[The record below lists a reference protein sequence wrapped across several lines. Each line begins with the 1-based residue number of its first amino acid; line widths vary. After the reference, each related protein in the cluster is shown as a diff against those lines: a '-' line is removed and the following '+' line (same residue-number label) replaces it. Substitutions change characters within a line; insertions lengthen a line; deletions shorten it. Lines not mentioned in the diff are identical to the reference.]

1 MIRKIVIAPDSFK
14 GCLSAA
20 DVAEACLR
28 AVRSVAPGCEVVKLP
43 VADGGEGTSRAVT
56 EATGG
61 NFVQCQVCDPL
72 MRPVTATYGISPDG
86 TTAYM
91 EMAQASGIALLD
103 ADELNPME
111 TTSFG
116 TGQMILDAIRRGCS
130 YIILGIGGAVLA
142 LVGGIRAFGYKKGG
156 FVLVLLGLLFQ
167 IGMLITACV
176 AVEGFSF
183 LLNLCTIVAI
193 ILLVIATVFAHRK
206 A

>member
-1 MIRKIVIAPDSFK
+1 MNKRNT
-14 GCLSAA
+14 AA
-20 DVAEACLR
+20 
-28 AVRSVAPGCEVVKLP
+28 
-43 VADGGEGTSRAVT
+43 
-56 EATGG
+56 
-61 NFVQCQVCDPL
+61 FVL
-72 MRPVTATYGISPDG
+72 
-86 TTAYM
+86 
-91 EMAQASGIALLD
+91 ALLG
-103 ADELNPME
+103 AI
-111 TTSFG
+111 FG
-116 TGQMILDAIRRGCS
+116 LIGGILWPACADAIGS
-130 YIILGIGGAVLA
+130 IESAVSGGSSTTVYLVFFIILGIGGAVLA

>member
-1 MIRKIVIAPDSFK
+1 M
-14 GCLSAA
+14 
-20 DVAEACLR
+20 
-28 AVRSVAPGCEVVKLP
+28 
-43 VADGGEGTSRAVT
+43 
-56 EATGG
+56 
-61 NFVQCQVCDPL
+61 
-72 MRPVTATYGISPDG
+72 
-86 TTAYM
+86 
-91 EMAQASGIALLD
+91 
-103 ADELNPME
+103 
-111 TTSFG
+111 
-116 TGQMILDAIRRGCS
+116 DAIRRGCS